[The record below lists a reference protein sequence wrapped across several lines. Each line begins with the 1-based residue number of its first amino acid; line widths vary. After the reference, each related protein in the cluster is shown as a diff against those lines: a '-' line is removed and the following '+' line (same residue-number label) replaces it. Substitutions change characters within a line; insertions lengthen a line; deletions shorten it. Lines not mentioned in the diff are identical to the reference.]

1 MDIED
6 EQLHIENQSAL
17 WAAERTAAAARESML
32 GGCGMYMY
40 VCVKGESSTYLA
52 RC

>member
-17 WAAERTAAAARESML
+17 WAAEGTAGAARVCL
-32 GGCGMYMY
+32 VY
-40 VCVKGESSTYLA
+40 VVCICVCEGYIHLFS
-52 RC
+52 